1 MWVFRYNTLKVL
13 FTYLNYGQALTL
25 HQTGPMWVFR
35 YNTLKVLFTYLN
47 YGLSPGFLSKLQN
60 QSFHT
65 PNKIVRATSLTLSK
79 GGFLVL

>member
-1 MWVFRYNTLKVL
+1 
-13 FTYLNYGQALTL
+13 
-25 HQTGPMWVFR
+25 MWVFR

-65 PNKIVRATSLTLSK
+65 PNKIVRVTSLTLSK